1 MDDAKTVSDLE
12 GEKGQTEMEN
22 MDDAKTVSD
31 LEGEKGQTE
40 RENRDDGRKVT
51 VLKGERREQTEIIKS
66 KFTWWCFDRTFWMG
80 KQKLFIAYRLLVFF
94 VLLIAVVSVG
104 SMVSVFFNKEI
115 LDSKFIEI
123 VTIVIYGGFNII
135 SLTIGFVAGASLDKP
150 E

>member
-1 MDDAKTVSDLE
+1 MEKKDDANTVSDLE
-12 GEKGQTEMEN
+12 VENKRQTGMEKKDNDDTVPVLGE
-22 MDDAKTVSD
+22 
-31 LEGEKGQTE
+31 EKRIT
-40 RENRDDGRKVT
+40 DIV
-51 VLKGERREQTEIIKS
+51 KS

-150 E
+150 D